1 MLSPASFV
9 ATLTFFATAIVVTFL
24 TEALIS

>member
-1 MLSPASFV
+1 MLSPASLV
-9 ATLTFFATAIVVTFL
+9 ATVTFFATGIVVTFL